1 MNKYSLRFDNPEME
15 NLYFQD
21 QFEELFNFYTWACCL
36 GTISAI
42 CVFTMEFIVPFGF
55 GFWKYTLIII
65 PLGFGFSHRLIKILP
80 KYFNYVLAMMNIS
93 LGGLIF
99 ILLYFFSNSNILF
112 LAGQTVAMIQY
123 SLLLGSNIIINIF
136 VLLINQIGLMILGSI
151 IQNYFNSL
159 QLMFILALVLV
170 LKAIWSSE
178 KMKRQ
183 FFLLKHQNFQLHK
196 QLDNVFSLKIIRIK
210 FDKKLNQLKLVDIN
224 KQAEKII
231 QDQKQFIS
239 FIRQYSIV
247 QIRSL
252 SQPFQVYAY
261 SQKFLY
267 RTQTLEQILFN
278 MLVGDDKE
286 KSSEIYSETSK
297 IAYRI
302 GIYKII
308 EKNSVHLILL
318 LQEDSEYQKILKLNK
333 DIRKKNRNQR
343 LLITC
348 LENAKKSLQI
358 LMYLTNEIIDQKE
371 KLSQNLYIS
380 AKTINLVSLSQS
392 ILFKSI
398 HGYYNVLILNNLH
411 QQFQEIVQ
419 FNIEKLSNDLHKLRS
434 VFFNI
439 KQVRINF
446 EGDNLQCESN
456 YVLTLQLI
464 LNLLQDSFNR
474 RNYKSIS
481 IKTQLQLQEKT
492 KVINYKIFLLKSE
505 EIEKVQGPINKILV
519 NQFCQLKKVNQK
531 ILEIIGWNNQVM
543 IIPSIHYD
551 LIECNLIHSLKEFKD
566 AIQN

>member
-1 MNKYSLRFDNPEME
+1 MNKYSLRFDNPKME

-42 CVFTMEFIVPFGF
+42 CVFTMEFVVPFGF
-55 GFWKYTLIII
+55 GFWKYTLIMI

-80 KYFNYVLAMMNIS
+80 QYFNYVLAMMNIS

-99 ILLYFFSNSNILF
+99 ILLYFFSHSDILF

-123 SLLLGSNIIINIF
+123 SLLLGSNIVINIL

-170 LKAIWSSE
+170 LKSIWSSE

-196 QLDNVFSLKIIRIK
+196 QLDNVFSLKILRCK
-210 FDKKLNQLKLVDIN
+210 FDKKLNQLLLVDIN

-231 QDQKQFIS
+231 QDQKQFLQ

-252 SQPFQVYAY
+252 SQPFQILTN
-261 SQKFLY
+261 SQRFLY
-267 RTQTLEQILFN
+267 RTQNLEQILYN
-278 MLVGDDKE
+278 MLGGDDKE
-286 KSSEIYSETSK
+286 KSSEIYSETTK

-343 LLITC
+343 LLIVC

-358 LMYLTNEIIDQKE
+358 LKYLTNEIIDQKE
-371 KLSQNLYIS
+371 KVYQNLLIKT
-380 AKTINLVSLSQS
+380 KTISLISLSQS

-398 HGYYNVLILNNLH
+398 HGYYNFLILNKMH
-411 QQFQEIVQ
+411 QQFQEIIQ
-419 FNIEKLSNDLHKLRS
+419 FNIEKLIYDLHKLRC
-434 VFFNI
+434 VFCNI
-439 KQVRINF
+439 KQLTITF
-446 EGDNLQCESN
+446 EGDNSQCQSN

-464 LNLLQDSFNR
+464 LNLLKDQFSNR
-474 RNYKSIS
+474 TYKNIS
-481 IKTQLQLQEKT
+481 IQTQLQEQEKA
-492 KVINYKIFLLKSE
+492 KVINYKIFLFTSE
-505 EIEKVQGPINKILV
+505 KIEKVYNPINKIII
-519 NQFCQLKKVNQK
+519 NQSSYLKKINKK
-531 ILEIIGWNNQVM
+531 ILEIIGWNKQ
-543 IIPSIHYD
+543 IIITHQINFD
-551 LIECNLIHSLKEFKD
+551 LIEFNLIHSLEEFKEV
-566 AIQN
+566 IKN